1 MDDTLKFWWPKA
13 TLLGVAI
20 LDDLRQTN
28 SHPKMIT
35 VFYTYIDNWKWHQ
48 VSSSFVSAN
57 CKPFLFKSTNQPLRL
72 QTYWR
77 QDGGI
82 PTHLTC
88 CRFEVQALHPTC
100 EQSLT
105 RLSLY
110 SYHAVSRNSKY
121 WTLPSSNGSSQYS
134 IIETISSSS
143 FAWKVQK
150 TWNSPVIFYLQKW
163 PTLSDKSA
171 LECQPLHILLKNC
184 CSWTP
189 LLRCIGL
196 SWRILLST
204 THWNNNKSSLL
215 HCRSLM
221 FLMFLIKQE
230 FST

>member
-1 MDDTLKFWWPKA
+1 MFWWPKA

-110 SYHAVSRNSKY
+110 SYHAVSRTRNTELYPQAMEAVNIQS
-121 WTLPSSNGSSQYS
+121 LRQ
-134 IIETISSSS
+134 
-143 FAWKVQK
+143 F
-150 TWNSPVIFYLQKW
+150 
-163 PTLSDKSA
+163 
-171 LECQPLHILLKNC
+171 HHH
-184 CSWTP
+184 P
-189 LLRCIGL
+189 LLGKYKKPETHL
-196 SWRILLST
+196 SYST
-204 THWNNNKSSLL
+204 YRNDRPCQTSQL
-215 HCRSLM
+215 
-221 FLMFLIKQE
+221 
-230 FST
+230 